1 MQMRRWSV
9 AVSAAL
15 LILAAGCGSGGAAPK
30 SAIQRCAPPR
40 GPGDNEQHSINLQVE
55 NIGCNAGRK
64 VALACTRFTYG
75 HSGICT
81 AVGYRWRCTSTY
93 PPGLESAE
101 SCVAGRRSMRIL
113 WTD

>member
-9 AVSAAL
+9 VVSAAL
-15 LILAAGCGSGGAAPK
+15 LMLAAACGSSAGPK

-40 GPGDNEQHSINLQVE
+40 GPGDDEQHSINLRVE
-55 NIGCNAGRK
+55 NIDCTAGRK

-75 HSGICT
+75 HSGICS
-81 AVGYRWRCTSTY
+81 AVGHRWRCTSTH
-93 PPGLESAE
+93 PPGLESAQ
-101 SCVAGRRSMRIL
+101 SCVAGRMSMRIL